1 MQSSQSYV
9 RVCLIWSKIY
19 RLNWIWRKTIKWF
32 DEIEV
37 KLICRTL
44 TSNTLYAQYN
54 KSIIKRHCIPPEK
67 YANECQAVPDPS
79 QKPQPTATLSWPHP
93 CHVKATKRKRSQK
106 QKNKTRT
113 QKRNKISGTQGFPTS
128 RTYIYLHTYLS
139 IYCGTLWGG
148 AEGDVWG
155 SLSYSL

>member
-1 MQSSQSYV
+1 M
-9 RVCLIWSKIY
+9 
-19 RLNWIWRKTIKWF
+19 
-32 DEIEV
+32 
-37 KLICRTL
+37 ICRTL

-67 YANECQAVPDPS
+67 YANECQVVPDPS
-79 QKPQPTATLSWPHP
+79 QKPQPTATLFWPHP

-139 IYCGTLWGG
+139 IYCGTMWGG
-148 AEGDVWG
+148 AEGNVWQLIILVVVG
-155 SLSYSL
+155 FDLRSCV